1 MPDSIKAAP
10 REIIAAQKHIL
21 SLQNNAQERMCI
33 YLIFHLA
40 LEKVKEEWHVI
51 DIQSLFK
58 LRSAVCFSELGEASL
73 LQVQTLKDNV

>member
-10 REIIAAQKHIL
+10 REIIAAQKHVL

-40 LEKVKEEWHVI
+40 LEKVKWK
-51 DIQSLFK
+51 SGML
-58 LRSAVCFSELGEASL
+58 LTFSHCSS
-73 LQVQTLKDNV
+73 